1 MSDQQIKTL
10 LVQLKE
16 ALEGTDQVD
25 GETLELV
32 RQLNTKID
40 AVIDSSEPNSELMD
54 DAIALEARFASTHPT
69 AVRVLRELIF
79 NLGRIGI

>member
-1 MSDQQIKTL
+1 MSDQQMKAL

-16 ALEGTDQVD
+16 ALEGTEQVD
-25 GETLELV
+25 SETLELV

-40 AVIDSSEPNSELMD
+40 AVIESSEPNSELMD

-69 AVRVLRELIF
+69 AVRVIREFIY
-79 NLGRIGI
+79 NLGRMGI